1 MRDSQEVLE
10 SCQQDLGGAWGC
22 FRDAIAIAIAIAL
35 ALARNSLHA
44 EVEPILAVPEAFP
57 QEVASG

>member
-1 MRDSQEVLE
+1 MRDPQEVLE
-10 SCQQDLGGAWGC
+10 SCQQDLGGAGGC
-22 FRDAIAIAIAIAL
+22 FRDAIAIAL